1 MKKRLFFALCV
12 FLALACMCAMV
23 SCGLAD
29 AGIDIGGD
37 ILYSKQ
43 PCPIEAIDDYSG
55 LVSEGRLYY
64 HGTGVLLL
72 KSNGSLMWL
81 YERAGVDLLC
91 HFATGDYVRVAH
103 GEVMESYPEQT
114 YITRMA
120 LIENGSSSSITDEEW
135 ERLAQVI
142 TDIQTE

>member
-43 PCPIEAIDDYSG
+43 PCPIEAINDDWG

-64 HGTGVLLL
+64 HDTGVLLL

-81 YERAGVDLLC
+81 YEKEGVDLLSY
-91 HFATGDYVRVAH
+91 FYTGDYVRVAH

-114 YITRMA
+114 YISRMA
-120 LIENGSSSSITDEEW
+120 LVENGSPSSLTDEEW
-135 ERLAQVI
+135 ERLAEVI
-142 TDIQTE
+142 PDLQTE